1 MNIKDLCALI
11 GISICVSNSVVLFIT
26 FLYAFINGGKFSI
39 TINLYSEALP
49 ELIIIPV
56 TIIMSI
62 YGLSKYIKKI
72 E

>member
-1 MNIKDLCALI
+1 MNIKDLCALLGI
-11 GISICVSNSVVLFIT
+11 GVCVSNSIILFVT

-49 ELIIIPV
+49 ELIIIPI

-62 YGLSKYIKKI
+62 YGLSRYIRRL
-72 E
+72 